1 MILPVAFACGFIFGW
16 WRAKARGGNLPDK
29 LQYGATHGIA
39 IALAALVVT
48 IAADWAGIV

>member
-1 MILPVAFACGFIFGW
+1 MILPIAFVIGFIIGW
-16 WRAKARGGNLPDK
+16 WRAQARGGNLPDK
-29 LQYGATHGIA
+29 LQYAATHGIA